1 MQKTNFSRIVLQL
14 NNIFFGF
21 LSDTWRI
28 KSIGLISV
36 LTGYFLF
43 ANFLTKFISEGKN
56 ELIMVPIIIV
66 FIEIIVRIKPAAS
79 SKFFYLWTVVDKL
92 RIGAIYAVILE
103 AFKLG
108 SQTTLLLLQLDKQ
121 ILELSQLKLIYLKI

>member
-1 MQKTNFSRIVLQL
+1 MQKTNFLRISSQL
-14 NNIFFGF
+14 NNLLFGF
-21 LSDTWRI
+21 LSDSWRS

-66 FIEIIVRIKPAAS
+66 FIEIIIRMKPPS
-79 SKFFYLWTVVDKL
+79 SSRFYDLWTVIDKL

-108 SQTTLLLLQLDKQ
+108 S
-121 ILELSQLKLIYLKI
+121 

>member
-1 MQKTNFSRIVLQL
+1 MQKTNFSKITNQL
-14 NNIFFGF
+14 NILFFGF
-21 LSDTWRI
+21 LKDTWRA
-28 KSIGLISV
+28 KSIGLISI

-66 FIEIIVRIKPAAS
+66 FIEIIIRIKPS
-79 SKFFYLWTVVDKL
+79 SNSNFYYIWTVVDKL
-92 RIGAIYAVILE
+92 RIGATYAVILE

-108 SQTTLLLLQLDKQ
+108 S
-121 ILELSQLKLIYLKI
+121 

>member
-1 MQKTNFSRIVLQL
+1 MQKTNFLRITSQL
-14 NNIFFGF
+14 NNLLFGF
-21 LSDTWRI
+21 LSESWRS

-66 FIEIIVRIKPAAS
+66 FIEIIIRIKPSTS
-79 SKFFYLWTVVDKL
+79 SRFYDLWSVIDKL

-108 SQTTLLLLQLDKQ
+108 S
-121 ILELSQLKLIYLKI
+121 

>member
-1 MQKTNFSRIVLQL
+1 MQKTNFSRITYQL
-14 NNIFFGF
+14 NNLLFGF
-21 LSDTWRI
+21 LSDNWRS
-28 KSIGLISV
+28 KSIGIISV

-66 FIEIIVRIKPAAS
+66 IIEIIIRIKPASS
-79 SKFFYLWTVVDKL
+79 SKFYYIWTSVDKI

-108 SQTTLLLLQLDKQ
+108 S
-121 ILELSQLKLIYLKI
+121 

>member
-1 MQKTNFSRIVLQL
+1 MQKTNFSRITYQI
-14 NNIFFGF
+14 NNLFFGF
-21 LSDTWRI
+21 LSDTWKS

-66 FIEIIVRIKPAAS
+66 FLEIIIRIKPSSS
-79 SKFFYLWTVVDKL
+79 SKFYYLWVVFDKL
-92 RIGAIYAVILE
+92 RIGAIYAIILE

-108 SQTTLLLLQLDKQ
+108 S
-121 ILELSQLKLIYLKI
+121 

>member
-1 MQKTNFSRIVLQL
+1 MQKTKFSRITYKL
-14 NNIFFGF
+14 NNLLFGF
-21 LSDTWRI
+21 LSDNWRS

-36 LTGYFLF
+36 LIGYFLF

-66 FIEIIVRIKPAAS
+66 FVEIIIRIRPTSS
-79 SKFFYLWTVVDKL
+79 SKFYDLWSVVDKL
-92 RIGAIYAVILE
+92 RIGAIYAIILE

-108 SQTTLLLLQLDKQ
+108 S
-121 ILELSQLKLIYLKI
+121 

>member
-1 MQKTNFSRIVLQL
+1 MQKTNFSRLTYQL
-14 NNIFFGF
+14 NKLLFGF
-21 LSDTWRI
+21 LSDTWRS

-66 FIEIIVRIKPAAS
+66 FIEIIIRIKPSSS
-79 SKFFYLWTVVDKL
+79 SKFYYIWTVVDKL
-92 RIGAIYAVILE
+92 RIGAVYAIILE

-108 SQTTLLLLQLDKQ
+108 S
-121 ILELSQLKLIYLKI
+121 

>member
-1 MQKTNFSRIVLQL
+1 MQKTNFSRITYQL
-14 NNIFFGF
+14 NNLFFGF
-21 LSDTWRI
+21 LSDTWKS
-28 KSIGLISV
+28 KSISLISV

-66 FIEIIVRIKPAAS
+66 FIEIIIRIKPAAS
-79 SKFFYLWTVVDKL
+79 SKFYYLWTVIDKL
-92 RIGAIYAVILE
+92 RICAIYAVILE

-108 SQTTLLLLQLDKQ
+108 S
-121 ILELSQLKLIYLKI
+121 

>member
-1 MQKTNFSRIVLQL
+1 MQKTNFLRITYQL
-14 NNIFFGF
+14 NNLFFGF
-21 LSDTWRI
+21 LSNTWKS
-28 KSIGLISV
+28 KSISLISV

-66 FIEIIVRIKPAAS
+66 FIEIIIRIKPS
-79 SKFFYLWTVVDKL
+79 SNSKFYYIWTVVDKL
-92 RIGAIYAVILE
+92 RIGAIYAIILE

-108 SQTTLLLLQLDKQ
+108 S
-121 ILELSQLKLIYLKI
+121 

>member
-1 MQKTNFSRIVLQL
+1 MQKTNFTRITYQL
-14 NNIFFGF
+14 NNLFFGF
-21 LSDTWRI
+21 LSDTWRT

-66 FIEIIVRIKPAAS
+66 LIEFIIRLKPSMKSKSLNVWSII
-79 SKFFYLWTVVDKL
+79 DKV
-92 RIGAIYAVILE
+92 RIGATYAIILE

-108 SQTTLLLLQLDKQ
+108 S
-121 ILELSQLKLIYLKI
+121 

>member
-1 MQKTNFSRIVLQL
+1 MQKTNYSRIIYQL
-14 NNIFFGF
+14 NNLFFGF
-21 LSDTWRI
+21 LSDTWRS
-28 KSIGLISV
+28 KSISLISV

-43 ANFLTKFISEGKN
+43 ANFLTKFITEGKN

-66 FIEIIVRIKPAAS
+66 FIEIIIRIKPS
-79 SKFFYLWTVVDKL
+79 SNSRFYDLWSIVDKI

-108 SQTTLLLLQLDKQ
+108 S
-121 ILELSQLKLIYLKI
+121 

>member
-1 MQKTNFSRIVLQL
+1 MQKTNFLRITSQL
-14 NNIFFGF
+14 NNLLFGF
-21 LSDTWRI
+21 LSDSWRS

-36 LTGYFLF
+36 VTGYFLF
-43 ANFLTKFISEGKN
+43 ANFLTKFITEGKN

-66 FIEIIVRIKPAAS
+66 FIEIIIRIKPS
-79 SKFFYLWTVVDKL
+79 SNSRFYDLWSVIDKL

-108 SQTTLLLLQLDKQ
+108 S
-121 ILELSQLKLIYLKI
+121 

>member
-1 MQKTNFSRIVLQL
+1 MQKTNFSRITYQL
-14 NNIFFGF
+14 NNLFFGF
-21 LSDTWRI
+21 LSDTWKS

-66 FIEIIVRIKPAAS
+66 FLEIIIRIKPSLS
-79 SKFFYLWTVVDKL
+79 SKFYYLWVVFDKL
-92 RIGAIYAVILE
+92 RIGAIYAIILE

-108 SQTTLLLLQLDKQ
+108 S
-121 ILELSQLKLIYLKI
+121 

>member
-1 MQKTNFSRIVLQL
+1 MQKTNFSRITYQL
-14 NNIFFGF
+14 NNLFFGF
-21 LSDTWRI
+21 LSDTWRT

-66 FIEIIVRIKPAAS
+66 FLEFIIRIKPS
-79 SKFFYLWTVVDKL
+79 SKSKFLDLWSVVDKL
-92 RIGAIYAVILE
+92 RIGAFYAVILE

-108 SQTTLLLLQLDKQ
+108 S
-121 ILELSQLKLIYLKI
+121 

>member
-1 MQKTNFSRIVLQL
+1 MQNTNFSRITYQL
-14 NNIFFGF
+14 NNLFFGF
-21 LSDTWRI
+21 LSDTWRT

-66 FIEIIVRIKPAAS
+66 FIEIIIRIKPSSS
-79 SKFFYLWTVVDKL
+79 SKFYFIWTVVDKL
-92 RIGAIYAVILE
+92 RIGAVYDIILE

-108 SQTTLLLLQLDKQ
+108 S
-121 ILELSQLKLIYLKI
+121 